1 LKDTPKKGHSKKRT
15 LQKKDTPWKG
25 NSLKW
30 SRKTKKAHAKKTE
43 IFHFYLALCILK
55 AIEQKQSLKWFIGLI
70 LALKIRNKL
79 QKMYFLSP
87 LKFNL

>member
-1 LKDTPKKGHSKKRT
+1 MKDTPKKGHSKKRT
-15 LQKKDTPWKG
+15 LLKKG

-30 SRKTKKAHAKKTE
+30 SKKTKKAHAKKTE